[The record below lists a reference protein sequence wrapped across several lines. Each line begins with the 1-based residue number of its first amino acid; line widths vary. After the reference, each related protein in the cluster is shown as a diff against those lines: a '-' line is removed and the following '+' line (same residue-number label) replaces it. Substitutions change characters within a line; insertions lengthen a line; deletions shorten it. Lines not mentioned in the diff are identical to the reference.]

1 MQVKIDYSPT
11 AKALGGDCTIPGC
24 YAIYYRKNIF
34 YKWKML
40 EQTYADLYIAK
51 LYAEKFKKDFNLPIY
66 I

>member
-40 EQTYADLYIAK
+40 EQTYADLYSKIRC
-51 LYAEKFKKDFNLPIY
+51 
-66 I
+66 